1 MSEIVSSKKSSK
13 TDKPTATS
21 RKTAAAKAG
30 GDGFTAVPSQK
41 QCVRFSDAVL
51 KWFEQHGRKHL
62 PWQQDANP
70 YRVWVSE
77 IMLQQTQVTTVIP
90 YFDKFMQ
97 RFPDVEALAQAT
109 QDQVLQHW
117 SGLGYYARGR
127 NLHKAAQ
134 QIVEQHQGKFPQTLE
149 GLIALPGIGRST
161 AGAILS
167 LACGKNTSILDGNVK
182 RVLCRHY
189 TVDGWYGNSAVE
201 KYLWQLTDSLTPS
214 VRTDEY
220 NQAMMDLG
228 ATLCT
233 RSSPQCDRCP
243 VAKSCLATAAG
254 APTNWPHKKPKKEK
268 PQRKTWMLIVQN
280 GGGDVLMERRP
291 PSGIWGGLWG
301 FPQFDS
307 RDTALDYAKTF
318 GSVHSDDQSW
328 PTVEHTF
335 SHFHLQINPVHVR
348 LKASAHK
355 VMDTEQVW
363 HRPGSELGGFAAPVS
378 QLLAVLAKR
387 D

>member
-1 MSEIVSSKKSSK
+1 MREITGPKKNSK
-13 TDKPTATS
+13 TNKPSATS
-21 RKTAAAKAG
+21 RKTNS
-30 GDGFTAVPSQK
+30 GDSVIAVPADK
-41 QCVRFSDAVL
+41 ECRKFSSAVL

-62 PWQQDANP
+62 PWQQDVNP

-134 QIVEQHQGKFPQTLE
+134 QIVEQHQGRFPQTLE

-161 AGAILS
+161 AGAVLS
-167 LACGKNTSILDGNVK
+167 LACGKDTSILDGNVK
-182 RVLCRHY
+182 RVLCRHF

-201 KYLWQLTDSLTPS
+201 KHLWQLTDALTPS
-214 VRTDEY
+214 VRTGEY

-233 RSSPQCDRCP
+233 RSSPRCDRCP
-243 VAKSCLATAAG
+243 VVKSCLATATGVPA
-254 APTNWPHKKPKKEK
+254 NWPHKKPKKEK
-268 PQRKTWMLIVQN
+268 PQRKTWMLIVEDPA
-280 GGGDVLMERRP
+280 GDLLMERRP

-301 FPQFDS
+301 FPQFESSDA
-307 RDTALDYAKTF
+307 ALEYAKKLGTI
-318 GSVHSDDQSW
+318 HSDDRSW

-335 SHFHLQINPVHVR
+335 SHFHLQINPLHVR
-348 LKASAHK
+348 LKTSAQK
-355 VMDTEQVW
+355 VMDREQVW

-378 QLLAVLAKR
+378 QLLAVLAKS
-387 D
+387 DCL